1 MEDKKREI
9 VLNEY
14 LTVED
19 LAIRWRKNKFTIYR
33 WKDKKPD
40 FPKPHRIFGNVLF
53 KIKDILAYEKKIG
66 IK

>member
-1 MEDKKREI
+1 MEDKKRDI
-9 VLNEY
+9 LDEY

-19 LAIRWRKNKFTIYR
+19 LAMRWRKNKFTIYR

-40 FPKPHRIFGNVLF
+40 FPKSHKIFGNILF
-53 KIKDILAYEKKIG
+53 KIKDIEAYEKKLG